1 MNWQETRNTL
11 IAAGIPAAR
20 LPEEWQPGI
29 DLRGADL
36 SRADLTGVNLRDADL
51 RGADLSRADL
61 TGVNLRDAD
70 LREASLTGA
79 NLRAA
84 DLTEATLREATLRE
98 ADLSRADLT
107 GVNLSYADLTGAVGP
122 FTTFSAG
129 RHTAVFAGGYGSIG
143 CFRRTYDEW
152 LADYAAI
159 GAANGY
165 TPEEIAEYGQFIAL
179 AVARQR
185 RIEAAPDAGGGE
197 G

>member
-29 DLRGADL
+29 DLRDADLRGAYL

-51 RGADLSRADL
+51 RDADLRGA
-61 TGVNLRDAD
+61 NLRDAD
-70 LREASLTGA
+70 
-79 NLRAA
+79 
-84 DLTEATLREATLRE
+84 LREATLRE
-98 ADLSRADLT
+98 ADLREADLRGANLT

-185 RIEAAPDAGGGE
+185 RIEAAPDAGGEE

>member
-51 RGADLSRADL
+51 RGADLRVA
-61 TGVNLRDAD
+61 NLRDAD

-84 DLTEATLREATLRE
+84 DLTEATLREADLRG

-185 RIEAAPDAGGGE
+185 RIEAAPDAGGEE